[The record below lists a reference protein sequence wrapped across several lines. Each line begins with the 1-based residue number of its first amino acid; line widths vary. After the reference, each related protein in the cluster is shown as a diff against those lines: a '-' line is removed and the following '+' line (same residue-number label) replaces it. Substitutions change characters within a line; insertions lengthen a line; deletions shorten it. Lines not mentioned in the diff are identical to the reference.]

1 MEFARIEDAD
11 LTLIFLYLTK
21 TMPYSLLL
29 TELRRIVSFPDK
41 DFLKLTPLIERIEV
55 KKNEHLLRAG
65 GVSRNVYFIE
75 KGCLRQYLINSNAEE
90 RNIYFKVEGDWCSE
104 LRSFLNDRPTDLNL
118 QALEDGTL
126 LAFNQKNWIHAVTHV
141 PPFTM
146 YFIKAQQETNYI
158 LKKRLGEATIE
169 TPEEKYTR
177 FLKEEP
183 QLLLRLPLFQIAAY
197 LGITPETL
205 SRIRKKISR

>member
-1 MEFARIEDAD
+1 MD
-11 LTLIFLYLTK
+11 YL
-21 TMPYSLLL
+21 LLL
-29 TELRRIVSFPDK
+29 TEFRRIVEFPDK
-41 DFLKLTPLIERIEV
+41 DFLKLTPMLERVRV
-55 KKNEHLLRAG
+55 KKNEHLFRERDI
-65 GVSRNVYFIE
+65 SRKVYFIE
-75 KGCLRQYLINSNAEE
+75 KGCLRQYLINSNGEE
-90 RNIYFKVEGDWCSE
+90 RNIYFKVESGWCSE
-104 LRSFLNDRPTDLNL
+104 LESFLNNTPTELNL
-118 QALEDGTL
+118 QALEDSEL
-126 LAFNQKNWIHAVTHV
+126 LAINQKNWIYAVTHI

-146 YFIKAQQETNYI
+146 YFIKAQQETNYV

-205 SRIRKKISR
+205 SRVRKKLGSN

>member
-1 MEFARIEDAD
+1 MD
-11 LTLIFLYLTK
+11 YL
-21 TMPYSLLL
+21 LLL
-29 TELRRIVSFPDK
+29 TEFRRIVEFPEK
-41 DFLKLTPLIERIEV
+41 DFLKLTPMLERV
-55 KKNEHLLRAG
+55 SVRKNEHLFRAG
-65 GVSRNVYFIE
+65 DISRKVYFVE
-75 KGCLRQYLINSNAEE
+75 KGCLRQYLLNSKGEE
-90 RNIYFKVEGDWCSE
+90 RNIYFKVECGWCSE
-104 LRSFLNDRPTDLNL
+104 LESFLNNTPTDLNL
-118 QALEDGTL
+118 QALEDSEL
-126 LAFNQKNWIHAVTHV
+126 LAINQKNWIYAVTHI

-169 TPEEKYTR
+169 TPEEKYMR

-205 SRIRKKISR
+205 SRVRKKMGKE